1 MVRVSAARLI
11 PMDAREIVE
20 GLALTARTAARTL
33 VATTGDTRRA
43 ALRAIADE
51 IDARADE
58 IAAANN
64 LDIERAKAESMHP
77 QMQDRLLLTLDRIA
91 GIARGARQ
99 VADLEDP
106 LGRILKKS
114 TLPNGL
120 ELEQI
125 TVPFGVIGMVYEA
138 RPNVTVD
145 AAVILL
151 MSGNAALLRGSS
163 TADASNRVLVEVMR
177 SALAKTSISPDVI
190 QLVPSDDRAT
200 VKALLTARGKV
211 DLVIPRGSAA
221 LIRMVVDEATVPTI
235 ETGAGVCHVYVDAAA
250 DLQKALPIV
259 MNSKTHRPSVC
270 NAAETVLIHKGVAE
284 KFLPTLLQ
292 SLHGAG
298 VLLHCDEATE
308 KVAQSLSIDTT
319 RATAENWGTEYGVL
333 EINVGVVDSLES
345 AIDHIATFGTQHTE
359 AIVTEDKESARKF
372 IAMSDCAAVMVN
384 ASTRFTDGEQMGF
397 GAEIGIS
404 NQKLHARGPMGLEA
418 MTTTT
423 WVVTGT
429 GQIRS

>member
-1 MVRVSAARLI
+1 
-11 PMDAREIVE
+11 MDAREIVE
-20 GLALTARTAARTL
+20 GLALTARSAARTL
-33 VATTGDTRRA
+33 VATTGEQRRQ
-43 ALRAIADE
+43 ALLAIADE
-51 IDARADE
+51 IDARTDE
-58 IAAANN
+58 IIAANN
-64 LDIERAKAESMHP
+64 QDIERAKSDSMHP
-77 QMQDRLLLTLDRIA
+77 QMQDRLLLTRERIA
-91 GIARGARQ
+91 GIAAGARQ
-99 VADLEDP
+99 VAALEDP

-120 ELEQI
+120 ELEKMS
-125 TVPFGVIGMVYEA
+125 VPFGVIGMVYEA

-163 TADASNRVLVEVMR
+163 TAEASNKVLIDVMR
-177 SALAKTSISPDVI
+177 SALAKTNISPDVI

-200 VKALLTARGKV
+200 VQALLTARGKV

-250 DLQKALPIV
+250 DLAKALPIV

-270 NAAETVLIHKGVAE
+270 NAAETVLIHKSVAE
-284 KFLPTLLQ
+284 KFLPTLLT
-292 SLHGAG
+292 SLHSAG
-298 VLLHCDEATE
+298 VLLHCDEAAEAIAKT
-308 KVAQSLSIDTT
+308 LSIDVT
-319 RATAENWGTEYGVL
+319 RATAQHWGTEYGVL

-359 AIVTEDKESARKF
+359 AIVTEDKESARRF

-423 WVVTGT
+423 WIVTGT

>member
-1 MVRVSAARLI
+1 
-11 PMDAREIVE
+11 MDAREIVE
-20 GLALTARTAARTL
+20 ELALTAREAARTL
-33 VATTGDTRRA
+33 VATTGEQRRQ
-43 ALRAIADE
+43 ALLAIADE
-51 IDARADE
+51 IDSRTEE
-58 IAAANN
+58 IITANT
-64 LDIERAKAESMHP
+64 LDIDRAKAESMHP
-77 QMQDRLLLTLDRIA
+77 QMQDRLLLTRERIA
-91 GIARGARQ
+91 GISAGARQ
-99 VADLEDP
+99 VAALEDP

-120 ELEQI
+120 ELEQMS
-125 TVPFGVIGMVYEA
+125 VPFGVIGMVYEA

-163 TADASNRVLVEVMR
+163 SADASNKILIDVMR

-190 QLVPSDDRAT
+190 QLIPSDDRAT
-200 VKALLTARGKV
+200 VQALLTARGKV

-235 ETGAGVCHVYVDAAA
+235 ETGAGVCHVYVDASA
-250 DLQKALPIV
+250 DLAKALPIV

-270 NAAETVLIHKGVAE
+270 NAAETVLVHKSVAE
-284 KFLPTLLQ
+284 KFLPTLLT
-292 SLHGAG
+292 SLHNAG
-298 VLLHCDEATE
+298 VLLHCDEAAE
-308 KVAQSLSIDTT
+308 LVAKTLSIDVT
-319 RATAENWGTEYGVL
+319 RATAQNWGTEYGVL
-333 EINVGVVDSLES
+333 EMNVGVVDSLES

-359 AIVTEDKESARKF
+359 AIVTEDKESARRF

-423 WVVTGT
+423 WIVTGT

>member
-1 MVRVSAARLI
+1 
-11 PMDAREIVE
+11 MDAREIVE
-20 GLALTARTAARTL
+20 GLALSARTAARTL
-33 VATTGDTRRA
+33 VATTGEQRRQ
-43 ALRAIADE
+43 ALLAIADE
-51 IDARADE
+51 IDARTDE
-58 IAAANN
+58 IIAANN
-64 LDIERAKAESMHP
+64 RDIERAKADSMHP
-77 QMQDRLLLTLDRIA
+77 QMQDRLLLTRERIA
-91 GIARGARQ
+91 GIASGARQ
-99 VADLEDP
+99 VAALADP

-120 ELEQI
+120 ELEQM

-163 TADASNRVLVEVMR
+163 TADASNKVLIDVMK
-177 SALAKTSISPDVI
+177 SALSKTAISPDVL

-200 VKALLTARGKV
+200 VQALLTARGKV

-250 DLQKALPIV
+250 DLAKALPIV

-270 NAAETVLIHKGVAE
+270 NAAETVLIHKSVAE
-284 KFLPTLLQ
+284 KFLPTLLT
-292 SLHGAG
+292 SLHDAG
-298 VLLHCDEATE
+298 VLLHCDQAAET
-308 KVAQSLSIDTT
+308 VAQSLAIDVT
-319 RATAENWGTEYGVL
+319 RATEQNWGTEYGVL
-333 EINVGVVDSLES
+333 EMNVGVVDSLES

-359 AIVTEDKESARKF
+359 AIVTEDKESARRF

-423 WVVTGT
+423 WIVTGT

>member
-1 MVRVSAARLI
+1 
-11 PMDAREIVE
+11 MDATAIVE

-33 VATTGDTRRA
+33 VVASGDQRRQ
-43 ALRAIADE
+43 ALLAIADE
-51 IDARADE
+51 IDARTDE
-58 IAAANN
+58 IILANARD
-64 LDIERAKAESMHP
+64 LERAKADLMHP
-77 QMQDRLLLTLDRIA
+77 QMQDRLLLTRERIA

-99 VADLEDP
+99 VAALEDP
-106 LGRILKKS
+106 LGRVLKKS
-114 TLPNGL
+114 TLANGL

-125 TVPFGVIGMVYEA
+125 SVPFGVVGMVYEA

-163 TADASNRVLVEVMR
+163 TAEASNQILIDVMR
-177 SALAKTSISPDVI
+177 AALSKTSISPDVI
-190 QLVPSDDRAT
+190 QLVPSHDRAT
-200 VKALLTARGKV
+200 VQALLTARGKV
-211 DLVIPRGSAA
+211 DLVIPRGSAS

-235 ETGAGVCHVYVDAAA
+235 ETGAGVCHVYVDASA
-250 DLQKALPIV
+250 DLVKALPIV
-259 MNSKTHRPSVC
+259 LNSKTHRPSVC
-270 NAAETVLIHKGVAE
+270 NAAETVLLHKSIAQS
-284 KFLPTLLQ
+284 FLPTLLK
-292 SLHGAG
+292 SLHDAG
-298 VLLHCDEATE
+298 VVLHVDATTEA
-308 KVAQSLSIDTT
+308 VAKSLNIDVTQ
-319 RATAENWGTEYGVL
+319 ATAENWGTEYGVL
-333 EINVGVVDSLES
+333 EMNVGVVDSLD
-345 AIDHIATFGTQHTE
+345 AAVDHIATFGTQHTE
-359 AIVTEDKESARKF
+359 AIVTEDKESARRF

-423 WVVTGT
+423 WIVTGT